1 MYIYHSVGK
10 LHFFI
15 SIYCSWIEN
24 FHICSYVHGSPLLES
39 SKAFES
45 QEAAK
50 RTAAALGRV
59 LVLDLVIRNEDRLPC
74 HQLRWRGNSANLLL
88 AEKIPAANMDAL
100 VVAFDSAI
108 KRYGP
113 KVMQALEKERRST
126 SVESTLGAPSPVLMS
141 QQSDVSDI
149 MESPNA
155 ARDRES
161 KTSNESTSFDF
172 HVVAIDSGVPRR
184 PPAGKRTNDHE
195 SYPKLVELLINSS
208 MYASNVLY
216 EVTGGKL
223 GSPSE
228 DTGMMT
234 DSNLSDMTSIVH
246 GFRSGFRA
254 GVRDLQGFHIFLLT
268 LNQKLD
274 GLLRIFLNIIHRST
288 GGDMDREDTMNP
300 QSPCQSSGG
309 NIHFPSP
316 PSKERN
322 TENYSDI
329 LCMADSQCLAHRVP
343 TCGRDSLDSSSPHS
357 RDTWQG
363 KSNRGIGEALHS
375 LRMTSKLRDFNK
387 FAKVCVVSSD
397 VIFLAIAGYLLEAT
411 ISQKTY
417 YFFLIQVDAE
427 LNKEMEQWNEMLKND
442 AVKLCQESNFYT
454 GFFEGSDTNSVV
466 DAYELKV

>member
-1 MYIYHSVGK
+1 MLIVNGVKADVSLYLFLVMLRTYIYHSVGK

-126 SVESTLGAPSPVLMS
+126 SVESTLRAPSPVLMS

-155 ARDRES
+155 TRDRES

-216 EVTGGKL
+216 EITGGKL

-228 DTGMMT
+228 DTGMIT

-254 GVRDLQGFHIFLLT
+254 AVRDLQGFHIFLLT

-300 QSPCQSSGG
+300 QSPSQSFGG

-316 PSKERN
+316 PSRERN

-329 LCMADSQCLAHRVP
+329 NMADSQCLAHRVT

-375 LRMTSKLRDFNK
+375 LRMTSKLRDFHK
-387 FAKVCVVSSD
+387 FAKVWNLGC
-397 VIFLAIAGYLLEAT
+397 YLST
-411 ISQKTY
+411 
-417 YFFLIQVDAE
+417 E
-427 LNKEMEQWNEMLKND
+427 LL
-442 AVKLCQESNFYT
+442 LY
-454 GFFEGSDTNSVV
+454 
-466 DAYELKV
+466 